1 MTPNEIKVIKSFLTP
16 AVAAGLI
23 SADTLAELLKQGQN
37 PEDNERLEE
46 MYTVQNAARLI
57 QCHEKSVWRYIREER
72 LVAVKIG
79 KRAVRIPRS
88 SMESFLNGIPCVS

>member
-23 SADTLAELLKQGQN
+23 SADTLAELLKHGQN
-37 PEDNERLEE
+37 PDDTERLEE

-57 QCHEKSVWRYIREER
+57 QCHEKSVWRYIREKR

-88 SMESFLNGIPCVS
+88 SMEAFLNGIPCIS

>member
-37 PEDNERLEE
+37 PEDTERLEE
-46 MYTVQNAARLI
+46 IYTVQNAAKLI
-57 QCHEKSVWRYIREER
+57 QCHEKSVWRYIREKR

-79 KRAVRIPRS
+79 KRAVRIPRGS
-88 SMESFLNGIPCVS
+88 LECFLGGTGAVI